1 MKKFL
6 SILCTFA
13 LLIGLAACSSQEPF
27 QREDI
32 TAKQLQKKIDKKA
45 SFIFMVERDG
55 CAYCKKLNK
64 YIEKTQDEHKGLKV
78 YVLDSTDFGFEKES
92 EESKQLISTTD
103 DGQILLNIAPY
114 FLYTPAIYVI
124 KKGKV
129 DQVGV
134 GYNEQ
139 NATVALWDNDSTVD
153 FNSAEYEEFWDFIES
168 NS

>member
-13 LLIGLAACSSQEPF
+13 LLIGLVACSSQEPF

-78 YVLDSTDFGFEKES
+78 YVLDSTDFGFQKES

-103 DGQILLNIAPY
+103 DGKILLDIAPY

>member
-45 SFIFMVERDG
+45 SFIFIVERDG

>member
-13 LLIGLAACSSQEPF
+13 LLIGLVACSSQEPF

-78 YVLDSTDFGFEKES
+78 YVLDSTDFGFEKEN

-103 DGQILLNIAPY
+103 DGQILLDIAPY

>member
-1 MKKFL
+1 MRKLL
-6 SILCTFA
+6 SILCTLT
-13 LLIGLAACSSQEPF
+13 LLIGLVACSSQEPF
-27 QREDI
+27 QKEEI
-32 TAKQLQKKIDKKA
+32 SAKQLQKKIDKKA

-55 CAYCKKLNK
+55 CTYCKKLNK

-78 YVLDSTDFGFEKES
+78 YVLDSTDFGFQKES
-92 EESKQLISTTD
+92 EESKKLISSTEN
-103 DGQILLNIAPY
+103 GQILLDLAPY

-139 NATVALWDNDSTVD
+139 NATVALWNNDSTVD
-153 FNSAEYEEFWDFIES
+153 FTSAEYEEFWDFIET

>member
-13 LLIGLAACSSQEPF
+13 LLIGLGACSSQEPF

-78 YVLDSTDFGFEKES
+78 YVLDSTDFGFQKES

-103 DGQILLNIAPY
+103 DGQILLDIAPY